1 MIKAARAARKIF
13 IQNGQPNSIC
23 FSENTSRTHSVSERT
38 QCNFHWTAHVLYQES
53 RALLGLARL
62 ASLRLPHQNW
72 KREWMVGSPETRRPA
87 STLLAQAPTCGP
99 LSHVY
104 GSQSEKQLLRSRLRE
119 LLERQVFTPP
129 SLCFHCEKTLGIPFL
144 VEKKRRIPPARLF

>member
-1 MIKAARAARKIF
+1 MHACSFWRRK
-13 IQNGQPNSIC
+13 QKG
-23 FSENTSRTHSVSERT
+23 ENTPRTHSVSERT
-38 QCNFHWTAHVLYQES
+38 QCNFHCTARACSIKS
-53 RALLGLARL
+53 RALCLGLRAW
-62 ASLRLPHQNW
+62 LRFGTPTKNW
-72 KREWMVGSPETRRPA
+72 KREWGVGSPETRRPA

-99 LSHVY
+99 LSQFIVRKPKSSSY
-104 GSQSEKQLLRSRLRE
+104 AAGFEE

>member
-1 MIKAARAARKIF
+1 MKCHISR
-13 IQNGQPNSIC
+13 GSI
-23 FSENTSRTHSVSERT
+23 EKTR
-38 QCNFHWTAHVLYQES
+38 
-53 RALLGLARL
+53 LGLTPSLNGLNATITAPRARVL
-62 ASLRLPHQNW
+62 SRVARSAWACAPGFASAPQQKNW
-72 KREWMVGSPETRRPA
+72 KRNGRVGSPETRRPA

-129 SLCFHCEKTLGIPFL
+129 SPGFHCEKTPGIPFL
-144 VEKKRRIPPARLF
+144 VGKTRAIHLSTSAS